1 MLTAL
6 IIVGC
11 HWNEAPVR
19 VSLIVDT
26 SDLVMSIG
34 ESVTRTAT
42 SESKVYHMT
51 YATSNP
57 SVATVDQNGK
67 VTAITE
73 GEATITIKMDETREG
88 WYAASSK
95 EYKVIVNN
103 LSAEKLQ
110 EVDKSTP
117 LTFIATDNGKITI
130 SFKGGVTLSSD
141 IHYTVNGGE
150 EQTISKSTE
159 GSYEINLYKG
169 NMVQFYSTNSALS
182 SGGASARGFTRAVAD
197 DAKYI
202 NIQTTMNTVIFGN
215 VMSLVKG
222 KDNLASVDAIEAN
235 KAFYGLFAGANQLVN
250 DQHRNI
256 ALPATTL
263 KDGCYQ
269 DMFYGC
275 KGIERAPELPALTLV
290 KECYKEMFYDCS
302 KLNYVKSLATDISA
316 TDCTKDWLG
325 KAGTEAASKKAVVD
339 SETPWVI
346 DNDSGIP
353 VGWTKEIIPV
363 DVTTIT
369 LNQTSLE
376 LKAGFGDA
384 TLVATIEPTK
394 ATDQTVTWTSENPEI
409 ATVNN
414 GVVHPVYIG
423 TTTITAKSGKLTATC
438 SVTVKGTDLKDV
450 HPSTGYYIAQD
461 GEILTGK
468 LGVERY
474 CKLFIGYGA
483 TVTLKDVTIDGTH
496 NYENHNWA
504 GITSLGD
511 ATIILKGEN
520 KVEGSCKDVDKEYP
534 GILPAHKDGAEDY
547 TLTIKGDGILIASPY
562 ETNATVEAAGIGGGK
577 DVPCGNIVI
586 EGGTIYATGGYYG
599 AGIGAG
605 SGSGS
610 CGNITIKGGKITAKG
625 GSQGAGIG
633 GGVNASCDDIT
644 ISGGEID
651 ATGGFTGEGIGAGIG
666 AGNNSSCDAITITG
680 GTITANSNLVGAG
693 IGGGDNASC
702 KDITI
707 SGGEITA
714 TGGFT
719 GAGIGAGIGAGNN
732 SSCDAITIT
741 GGTITANSNLVGAGI
756 GGGLNGSCKSI
767 DIRGGEITAAGGN
780 STGAGI
786 GGGNNSSVN
795 DFIRITSDVEK
806 VTATKYSN
814 ETDTDCI
821 GHGHNGTCGLVAIGG
836 TIDTIG
842 TIYWN
847 GTSYQNGGDSYL
859 NPTTKTLIYPQ

>member
-1 MLTAL
+1 MKIVNRLLSGTLAMLTAL

-95 EYKVIVNN
+95 DYKVIVNN

-222 KDNLASVDAIEAN
+222 KDNLASADAIEAN

-376 LKAGFGDA
+376 LTAGLGDA
-384 TLVATIEPTK
+384 TLVATIEPAK

-438 SVTVKGTDLKDV
+438 SVTVKGTDLDHV
-450 HPSTGYYIAQD
+450 PHPNNYYIAQD
-461 GEILTGK
+461 GEILTGT
-468 LGVERY
+468 LSVGRY
-474 CKLFIGYGA
+474 CKLLIGYGA
-483 TVTLKDVTIDGTH
+483 TVTLKDVTIEGA
-496 NYENHNWA
+496 NNEGRKWA
-504 GITSLGD
+504 GITCLGD
-511 ATIILKGEN
+511 ATIILKGTN
-520 KVEGSCKDVDKEYP
+520 SVTGSYKDYP
-534 GILPAHKDGAEDY
+534 GIQPAHKDGTEDY
-547 TLTIKGDGILIASPY
+547 TLTIKGDGELTVSPHRI
-562 ETNATVEAAGIGGGK
+562 NDMSKAAGIGAGTNI
-577 DVPCGNIVI
+577 PCGNIVI
-586 EGGTIYATGGYYG
+586 EGGTINATGGDSSG

-605 SGSGS
+605 SGSTGF
-610 CGNITIKGGKITAKG
+610 CGKITISGGTINAIGGSNGAGIGGGDDNAICDDIFISGGKIDATG
-625 GSQGAGIG
+625 GSLTGAGIGAGNSNGSCDAIDISGGTVTAQGAPQGAGIG
-633 GGVNASCDDIT
+633 GGYQGSCKSIL
-644 ISGGEID
+644 IR
-651 ATGGFTGEGIGAGIG
+651 
-666 AGNNSSCDAITITG
+666 G
-680 GTITANSNLVGAG
+680 GTITA
-693 IGGGDNASC
+693 
-702 KDITI
+702 
-707 SGGEITA
+707 
-714 TGGFT
+714 TGG
-719 GAGIGAGIGAGNN
+719 
-732 SSCDAITIT
+732 S
-741 GGTITANSNLVGAGI
+741 
-756 GGGLNGSCKSI
+756 
-767 DIRGGEITAAGGN
+767 

-786 GGGNNSSVN
+786 GGGNLSPVN
-795 DFIRITSDVEK
+795 QFITITSGVEK
-806 VTATKYSN
+806 VTATKNS
-814 ETDTDCI
+814 TDSYDENTDCI
-821 GHGHNGTCGLVAIGG
+821 GRGYNCTCGPV
-836 TIDTIG
+836 TIG
-842 TIYWN
+842 STVY
-847 GTSYQNGGDSYL
+847 NGGDPYL
-859 NPTTKTLIYPQ
+859 KTKPLIYPQITSE

>member
-1 MLTAL
+1 MNMKIVNRLLSGTLAMLTAL

-269 DMFYGC
+269 NMFYGC

-346 DNDSGIP
+346 DSDSGIP

-438 SVTVKGTDLKDV
+438 SVTVKGTDIDQV
-450 HPSTGYYIAQD
+450 PHPNGYYIAQD
-461 GEILTGK
+461 GEILTGT
-468 LGVERY
+468 LNPGRF
-474 CKLFIGYGA
+474 CKILIGYGA
-483 TVTLKDVTIDGTH
+483 TVTLKDVTIDGVH
-496 NYENHNWA
+496 NTADHNWA
-504 GITSLGD
+504 GIATLGD
-511 ATIILKGEN
+511 ATIILKGTN
-520 KVEGSCKDVDKEYP
+520 SVMGSSEDGHNYYP

-547 TLTIKGDGILIASPY
+547 TLTIKGDGSLTVSPY
-562 ETNATVEAAGIGGGK
+562 SHSIAYVKAAGIGGGSNI
-577 DVPCGNIVI
+577 PCGNIVI
-586 EGGTIYATGGYYG
+586 EGGTINATGGDSSG

-610 CGNITIKGGKITAKG
+610 CGNITIKGGTITAIG

-633 GGVNASCDDIT
+633 GGEDANCKDIIISGGVIDAKGSSAYEAGNGAGIGAGRNSNCGAIIISGGKVT
-644 ISGGEID
+644 AHGSYHGAGIGGGVGDSGISLCNSIYISGGEID
-651 ATGGFTGEGIGAGIG
+651 AT
-666 AGNNSSCDAITITG
+666 
-680 GTITANSNLVGAG
+680 
-693 IGGGDNASC
+693 
-702 KDITI
+702 
-707 SGGEITA
+707 
-714 TGGFT
+714 
-719 GAGIGAGIGAGNN
+719 
-732 SSCDAITIT
+732 
-741 GGTITANSNLVGAGI
+741 
-756 GGGLNGSCKSI
+756 
-767 DIRGGEITAAGGN
+767 GGN

-786 GGGNNSSVN
+786 GGGNKSSVN
-795 DFIRITSDVEK
+795 EYITITSGVEK
-806 VTATKYSN
+806 VTATKYSA
-814 ETDTDCI
+814 EADTDCI
-821 GHGHNGTCGLVAIGG
+821 GKGHSCSCGTV
-836 TIDTIG
+836 TIG
-842 TIYWN
+842 STDY
-847 GTSYQNGGDSYL
+847 NGGDPYL
-859 NPTTKTLIYPQ
+859 KTNPLIYIP

>member
-1 MLTAL
+1 MNMKIVNRLLSRTLAMLTAL

-222 KDNLASVDAIEAN
+222 KDNLASADAIEAN

-275 KGIERAPELPALTLV
+275 KGIERAPELPALTMV

-316 TDCTKDWLG
+316 TDCAKDWLG
-325 KAGTEAASKKAVVD
+325 KAGTEAASKKVVVD

-376 LKAGFGDA
+376 LTAGFGDA

-438 SVTVKGTDLKDV
+438 SVTVKGTDLDHV
-450 HPSTGYYIAQD
+450 PHPNNYYIAQD
-461 GEILTGK
+461 GEILTGT
-468 LGVERY
+468 LSVGRY
-474 CKLFIGYGA
+474 CKLLIGYGA
-483 TVTLKDVTIDGTH
+483 TVTLKDVTIDGA
-496 NYENHNWA
+496 NNEGRPWA
-504 GITSLGD
+504 GITCLGD
-511 ATIILKGEN
+511 ATIILKGTN
-520 KVEGSCKDVDKEYP
+520 SVMGSHRIYP

-547 TLTIKGDGILIASPY
+547 TLTIKGDGSLTVSPY
-562 ETNATVEAAGIGGGK
+562 SHSIDLVRAAGIGAGTNI
-577 DVPCGNIVI
+577 PCGNIVI
-586 EGGTIYATGGYYG
+586 EGGTINATGGDSSG

-605 SGSGS
+605 GGSGS
-610 CGNITIKGGKITAKG
+610 CGNITIKGGTITAKG
-625 GSQGAGIG
+625 GSNGAGIG
-633 GGVNASCDDIT
+633 GGEDANCKDIIISSGEINAS
-644 ISGGEID
+644 GGSLN
-651 ATGGFTGEGIGAGIG
+651 GAGIG
-666 AGNNSSCDAITITG
+666 AGNKSSCDAIDIRG
-680 GTITANSNLVGAG
+680 GTVTAQGAPHGAG
-693 IGGGDNASC
+693 IGGGYEGSC
-702 KDITI
+702 ESILI
-707 SGGEITA
+707 SGGTITA
-714 TGGFT
+714 TGG
-719 GAGIGAGIGAGNN
+719 
-732 SSCDAITIT
+732 S
-741 GGTITANSNLVGAGI
+741 
-756 GGGLNGSCKSI
+756 
-767 DIRGGEITAAGGN
+767 

-786 GGGNNSSVN
+786 GGGNKSSIN
-795 DFIRITSDVEK
+795 QTIKITTGVEK
-806 VTATKYSN
+806 VTATKISN

-821 GHGHNGTCGLVAIGG
+821 GKGHSCSCGTVTIGG
-836 TIDTIG
+836 TD
-842 TIYWN
+842 Y
-847 GTSYQNGGDSYL
+847 NGGDSYL
-859 NPTTKTLIYPQ
+859 RPTSNTLIYPQ

>member
-1 MLTAL
+1 MNMKIVNRLLSGTLAMLTAL

-269 DMFYGC
+269 NMFYGC

-346 DNDSGIP
+346 DSDSGIP

-376 LKAGFGDA
+376 LTAGFGDA

-394 ATDQTVTWTSENPEI
+394 ATDQAVTWTSENPEI

-438 SVTVKGTDLKDV
+438 SVTVKGTDL
-450 HPSTGYYIAQD
+450 AQLAEGIYVARD
-461 GEILTGK
+461 GEILTGTISGGK
-468 LGVERY
+468 NLKV
-474 CKLFIGYGA
+474 LIAAGA
-483 TVTLKDVTIDGTH
+483 TVTLKDATIEGSSNNSH
-496 NYENHNWA
+496 LWA

-511 ATIILKGEN
+511 ATIILKGTN
-520 KVEGSCKDVDKEYP
+520 SVMGSYHTYP
-534 GILPAHKDGAEDY
+534 GIQPAHKDGASGAEDY
-547 TLTIKGDGILIASPY
+547 TFTIKGDGILTVSPLI
-562 ETNATVEAAGIGGGK
+562 NSNVIVEAAGIGGGK
-577 DVPCGNIVI
+577 DVRCGNIVI
-586 EGGTIYATGGYYG
+586 EGGTIYATGGSRY
-599 AGIGAG
+599 
-605 SGSGS
+605 
-610 CGNITIKGGKITAKG
+610 
-625 GSQGAGIG
+625 GAGIG
-633 GGVNASCDDIT
+633 GGSGYNGSCGIITIKGGTINANGGNNGAGIGGGGENASCDDIT
-644 ISGGEID
+644 ISGGEII
-651 ATGGFTGEGIGAGIG
+651 ATGGSLTGAGIG
-666 AGNNSSCDAITITG
+666 AGNNSICDAITITG
-680 GTITANSNLVGAG
+680 GKVTAHGNKEGAG
-693 IGGGDNASC
+693 IGGGFNGSC
-702 KDITI
+702 KSISI

-714 TGGFT
+714 TGG
-719 GAGIGAGIGAGNN
+719 
-732 SSCDAITIT
+732 SSA
-741 GGTITANSNLVGAGI
+741 
-756 GGGLNGSCKSI
+756 
-767 DIRGGEITAAGGN
+767 
-780 STGAGI
+780 GAGI
-786 GGGNNSSVN
+786 GGGNLSPINLT
-795 DFIRITSDVEK
+795 ITITTGVKK
-806 VTATKYSN
+806 VTATKKTNDPDYN
-814 ETDTDCI
+814 TDSI
-821 GHGHNGTCGLVAIGG
+821 GHGYNCTCGTVTIGVTPYYENGTYV
-836 TIDTIG
+836 
-842 TIYWN
+842 
-847 GTSYQNGGDSYL
+847 NGGDTYL
-859 NPTTKTLIYPQ
+859 KHNPFTYP

>member
-1 MLTAL
+1 MKIVNRLLSGTLAMLTVL

-42 SESKVYHMT
+42 SESRVYHMT

-275 KGIERAPELPALTLV
+275 KGIEKAPELPALTLV

-316 TDCTKDWLG
+316 TDCAKDWLV
-325 KAGTEAASKKAVVD
+325 KAGTEAASKKVVVD

-376 LKAGFGDA
+376 LTAGFGDA

-438 SVTVKGTDLKDV
+438 SVTVKGTGL
-450 HPSTGYYIAQD
+450 AQLDEGIYVARD
-461 GEILTGK
+461 GEILTGTISGGK
-468 LGVERY
+468 NLKV
-474 CKLFIGYGA
+474 LIAASA
-483 TVTLKDVTIDGTH
+483 TVTLKDATIEGV
-496 NYENHNWA
+496 NNEGRPWA
-504 GITSLGD
+504 GITCLGD
-511 ATIILKGEN
+511 ATIILKGTN
-520 KVEGSCKDVDKEYP
+520 SVTGSYHTYP
-534 GILPAHKDGAEDY
+534 GIQPAHKDGTEDY
-547 TLTIKGDGILIASPY
+547 TLTIKGDGELTVSPHRI
-562 ETNATVEAAGIGGGK
+562 NDLSKAAGIGAGTNI
-577 DVPCGNIVI
+577 PCGNIVI
-586 EGGTIYATGGYYG
+586 EGGTINATGGD
-599 AGIGAG
+599 
-605 SGSGS
+605 SS
-610 CGNITIKGGKITAKG
+610 
-625 GSQGAGIG
+625 GAGIG
-633 GGVNASCDDIT
+633 GGSGYNGSCGIITIKGGTINANGGNNGAGIGGGDNNASCDDIT
-644 ISGGEID
+644 ISGGEIY
-651 ATGGFTGEGIGAGIG
+651 ATGGSLTGAGIG
-666 AGNNSSCDAITITG
+666 AGNNSSCDAIKITG
-680 GTITANSNLVGAG
+680 GTITANGNKVGAG
-693 IGGGDNASC
+693 IGGGYHGSC
-702 KDITI
+702 KSIYID
-707 SGGEITA
+707 GGEITA
-714 TGGFT
+714 TGG
-719 GAGIGAGIGAGNN
+719 
-732 SSCDAITIT
+732 SS
-741 GGTITANSNLVGAGI
+741 
-756 GGGLNGSCKSI
+756 
-767 DIRGGEITAAGGN
+767 
-780 STGAGI
+780 GAGI
-786 GGGNNSSVN
+786 GGGNLSSIN
-795 DFIRITSDVEK
+795 QTIKITTGVKK
-806 VTATKYSN
+806 VTATKVNSV
-814 ETDTDCI
+814 DCI
-821 GHGHNGTCGLVAIGG
+821 GRGYDCSCGTVTIGG
-836 TIDTIG
+836 IDGFIT
-842 TIYWN
+842 
-847 GTSYQNGGDSYL
+847 TSPYTF
-859 NPTTKTLIYPQ
+859 P

>member
-1 MLTAL
+1 MKIVNRLLSGTLAMLTAL
-6 IIVGC
+6 IMVSC

-169 NMVQFYSTNSALS
+169 NMVQLYSTNSALS

-438 SVTVKGTDLKDV
+438 SVTVKGTDLDGV
-450 HPSTGYYIAQD
+450 PHLSTGYYIAQD
-461 GEILTGK
+461 GEILTGT
-468 LGVERY
+468 LTPGRH
-474 CKLFIGYGA
+474 CKLLIGYGA

-520 KVEGSCKDVDKEYP
+520 KVEGSCKDGDKEYP
-534 GILPAHKDGAEDY
+534 GILPAHKNGASGAEDY

-610 CGNITIKGGKITAKG
+610 CGNITIKGGTITAKG
-625 GSQGAGIG
+625 GSRGAGIG
-633 GGVNASCDDIT
+633 GGDNASCDDIT

-651 ATGGFTGEGIGAGIG
+651 
-666 AGNNSSCDAITITG
+666 
-680 GTITANSNLVGAG
+680 
-693 IGGGDNASC
+693 
-702 KDITI
+702 
-707 SGGEITA
+707 A

-741 GGTITANSNLVGAGI
+741 GGEIDAKSNLVGAGI

-767 DIRGGEITAAGGN
+767 YIRGGEITAAGGN
-780 STGAGI
+780 NAGAGI
-786 GGGNNSSVN
+786 GGGNVSPINQT
-795 DFIRITSDVEK
+795 ITITTGVKK
-806 VTATKYSN
+806 VTATIVSS
-814 ETDTDCI
+814 TDCI
-821 GHGHNGTCGLVAIGG
+821 GQGYSCSCGTVTIGVTPYYENGTYV
-836 TIDTIG
+836 
-842 TIYWN
+842 
-847 GTSYQNGGDSYL
+847 NGGDTYL
-859 NPTTKTLIYPQ
+859 KHNPFTYP

>member
-346 DNDSGIP
+346 DSDSGIP

-376 LKAGFGDA
+376 LTAGFGDA
-384 TLVATIEPTK
+384 TLVAIIEPTK

-438 SVTVKGTDLKDV
+438 SVTVKGTDIDQV
-450 HPSTGYYIAQD
+450 PHPNGYYIAQD
-461 GEILTGK
+461 GEILTGT
-468 LGVERY
+468 LNPGRF
-474 CKLFIGYGA
+474 CKILIGYGA
-483 TVTLKDVTIDGTH
+483 TVTLKDVTIDGLH
-496 NYENHNWA
+496 NTADHNWA

-511 ATIILKGEN
+511 ATIILKGTN
-520 KVEGSCKDVDKEYP
+520 SVMGSSKDGNFYP
-534 GILPAHKDGAEDY
+534 GILPAHKDGASAAEDY
-547 TLTIKGDGILIASPY
+547 TLTIKGDGSLTVSPY
-562 ETNATVEAAGIGGGK
+562 SNSEVTVKAAGIGGGTNI
-577 DVPCGNIVI
+577 PCGNIVI
-586 EGGTIYATGGYYG
+586 EGGTINATGGKF
-599 AGIGAG
+599 
-605 SGSGS
+605 S
-610 CGNITIKGGKITAKG
+610 
-625 GSQGAGIG
+625 GAGIG
-633 GGVNASCDDIT
+633 GGSGYNGSCGIIT
-644 ISGGEID
+644 IK
-651 ATGGFTGEGIGAGIG
+651 
-666 AGNNSSCDAITITG
+666 G
-680 GTITANSNLVGAG
+680 GTINANGGNNGAG
-693 IGGGDNASC
+693 IGGGDNNASC
-702 KDITI
+702 DDIII

-714 TGGFT
+714 TGGSV
-719 GAGIGAGIGAGNN
+719 A
-732 SSCDAITIT
+732 
-741 GGTITANSNLVGAGI
+741 
-756 GGGLNGSCKSI
+756 
-767 DIRGGEITAAGGN
+767 
-780 STGAGI
+780 GAGI
-786 GGGNNSSVN
+786 GGGNVSPINQTITITTGVKKVKATIVSS
-795 DFIRITSDVEK
+795 
-806 VTATKYSN
+806 
-814 ETDTDCI
+814 TDCI
-821 GHGHNGTCGLVAIGG
+821 GQGFSCSCGTVTIGG
-836 TIDTIG
+836 TP
-842 TIYWN
+842 YYEN
-847 GTSYQNGGDSYL
+847 GTYVNDGGTYL
-859 NPTTKTLIYPQ
+859 KHNPFTYKP

>member
-169 NMVQFYSTNSALS
+169 NMVQLYSTNSALS

-222 KDNLASVDAIEAN
+222 KDNLASADAIEAN

-269 DMFYGC
+269 NMFYGC

-325 KAGTEAASKKAVVD
+325 KAGTEAASKKVVVD

-346 DNDSGIP
+346 DSDSGIP

-438 SVTVKGTDLKDV
+438 SVTVKGTDIDQVPHL
-450 HPSTGYYIAQD
+450 STGYYIAQD
-461 GEILTGK
+461 GEILTGT
-468 LGVERY
+468 LNPGRH
-474 CKLFIGYGA
+474 CKLLIGYGA
-483 TVTLKDVTIDGTH
+483 TVTLKDVTIDGLH

-504 GITSLGD
+504 GITTLGD

-534 GILPAHKDGAEDY
+534 GILPAHKNGASGAEDY

-562 ETNATVEAAGIGGGK
+562 ETNATVDAAGIGGGK

-586 EGGTIYATGGYYG
+586 EGGTIYATGGRYG

-625 GSQGAGIG
+625 GSRGAGIG
-633 GGVNASCDDIT
+633 GGDNASCDDIT

-651 ATGGFTGEGIGAGIG
+651 ATGGSTGEGIGAGIG

-680 GTITANSNLVGAG
+680 GTITANSNLEGAG
-693 IGGGDNASC
+693 IGGGY
-702 KDITI
+702 
-707 SGGEITA
+707 E
-714 TGGFT
+714 
-719 GAGIGAGIGAGNN
+719 
-732 SSCDAITIT
+732 
-741 GGTITANSNLVGAGI
+741 
-756 GGGLNGSCKSI
+756 GSCKSI
-767 DIRGGEITAAGGN
+767 YISGGEITAAGGN
-780 STGAGI
+780 VAGAGI
-786 GGGNNSSVN
+786 GGGNKSSIN
-795 DFIRITSDVEK
+795 QTITITTGVKK
-806 VTATKYSN
+806 VTATKFGTQN
-814 ETDTDCI
+814 EADCI
-821 GHGHNGTCGLVAIGG
+821 GKGHSCSCGTV
-836 TIDTIG
+836 TIG
-842 TIYWN
+842 DVVGVIT
-847 GTSYQNGGDSYL
+847 TSPYTY
-859 NPTTKTLIYPQ
+859 IPQ

>member
-316 TDCTKDWLG
+316 TDCAKDWLG

-376 LKAGFGDA
+376 LTAGFGDA

-409 ATVNN
+409 ATVDN

-438 SVTVKGTDLKDV
+438 SVTVKGTGL
-450 HPSTGYYIAQD
+450 AQLAEGIYVARD
-461 GEILTGK
+461 GEILTGTISGGK
-468 LGVERY
+468 NLKV
-474 CKLFIGYGA
+474 LIAAGA
-483 TVTLKDVTIDGTH
+483 TVTLKDATIDGTH
-496 NYENHNWA
+496 NNVNHNWP
-504 GITSLGD
+504 GITCLGD
-511 ATIILKGEN
+511 ATIILKGTN
-520 KVEGSCKDVDKEYP
+520 SVMGSSKDGNFYP
-534 GILPAHKDGAEDY
+534 GILPANKDGASAAEDY
-547 TLTIKGDGILIASPY
+547 TLTIKGDGSLTVSPY
-562 ETNATVEAAGIGGGK
+562 SNSDVYVKAAGIGGGTNI
-577 DVPCGNIVI
+577 PCGNIVI
-586 EGGTIYATGGYYG
+586 EGGTIYATGGKF
-599 AGIGAG
+599 
-605 SGSGS
+605 S
-610 CGNITIKGGKITAKG
+610 
-625 GSQGAGIG
+625 GAGIG
-633 GGVNASCDDIT
+633 GGSGYNGSCGIITIKGGTINANGGNNGAGIGGGGENASCDDIT
-644 ISGGEID
+644 ISGGKIT
-651 ATGGFTGEGIGAGIG
+651 ATGGSLTGAGIG
-666 AGNNSSCDAITITG
+666 AGNNSICDAITISG
-680 GTITANSNLVGAG
+680 GTITANGNKEGAG
-693 IGGGDNASC
+693 IGGGYHGSC
-702 KDITI
+702 KSIYI

-714 TGGFT
+714 TGG
-719 GAGIGAGIGAGNN
+719 
-732 SSCDAITIT
+732 SSA
-741 GGTITANSNLVGAGI
+741 
-756 GGGLNGSCKSI
+756 
-767 DIRGGEITAAGGN
+767 
-780 STGAGI
+780 GAGI
-786 GGGNNSSVN
+786 GGGNLSPINQTITITTGVKKVKATIVSS
-795 DFIRITSDVEK
+795 
-806 VTATKYSN
+806 
-814 ETDTDCI
+814 TDCI
-821 GHGHNGTCGLVAIGG
+821 GQGYSCSCGTVTIGVTLYMYENGTYV
-836 TIDTIG
+836 
-842 TIYWN
+842 
-847 GTSYQNGGDSYL
+847 NGGDTYL
-859 NPTTKTLIYPQ
+859 KHNPFTYEP

>member
-1 MLTAL
+1 MLTVL

-42 SESKVYHMT
+42 SESRVYHMT

-275 KGIERAPELPALTLV
+275 KGIEKAPELPALTLV

-316 TDCTKDWLG
+316 TDCAKDWLV
-325 KAGTEAASKKAVVD
+325 KAGTEAASKKVVVD

-376 LKAGFGDA
+376 LTAGFGDA

-438 SVTVKGTDLKDV
+438 SVTVKGTGL
-450 HPSTGYYIAQD
+450 AQLDEGIYVARD
-461 GEILTGK
+461 GEILTGTISGGK
-468 LGVERY
+468 NLKV
-474 CKLFIGYGA
+474 LIAASA
-483 TVTLKDVTIDGTH
+483 TVTLKDATIEGV
-496 NYENHNWA
+496 NNEGRPWA
-504 GITSLGD
+504 GITCLGD
-511 ATIILKGEN
+511 ATIILKGTN
-520 KVEGSCKDVDKEYP
+520 SVTGSYHTYP
-534 GILPAHKDGAEDY
+534 GIQPAHKDGTEDY
-547 TLTIKGDGILIASPY
+547 TLTIKGDGELTVSPHRI
-562 ETNATVEAAGIGGGK
+562 NDLSKAAGIGAGTNI
-577 DVPCGNIVI
+577 PCGNIVI
-586 EGGTIYATGGYYG
+586 EGGTINATGGD
-599 AGIGAG
+599 
-605 SGSGS
+605 SS
-610 CGNITIKGGKITAKG
+610 
-625 GSQGAGIG
+625 GAGIG
-633 GGVNASCDDIT
+633 GGSGYNGSCGIITIKGGTINANGGNNGAGIGGGDNNASCDDIT
-644 ISGGEID
+644 ISGGEIY
-651 ATGGFTGEGIGAGIG
+651 ATGGSLTGAGIG
-666 AGNNSSCDAITITG
+666 AGNNSSCDAIKITG
-680 GTITANSNLVGAG
+680 GTITANGNKVGAG
-693 IGGGDNASC
+693 IGGGYHGSC
-702 KDITI
+702 KSIYID
-707 SGGEITA
+707 GGEITA
-714 TGGFT
+714 TGG
-719 GAGIGAGIGAGNN
+719 
-732 SSCDAITIT
+732 SS
-741 GGTITANSNLVGAGI
+741 
-756 GGGLNGSCKSI
+756 
-767 DIRGGEITAAGGN
+767 
-780 STGAGI
+780 GAGI
-786 GGGNNSSVN
+786 GGGNLSSIN
-795 DFIRITSDVEK
+795 QTIKITTGVKK
-806 VTATKYSN
+806 VTATKKTNDPDYN
-814 ETDTDCI
+814 TDCI
-821 GHGHNGTCGLVAIGG
+821 GRGYDCSCGTV
-836 TIDTIG
+836 TIG
-842 TIYWN
+842 STDY
-847 GTSYQNGGDSYL
+847 NGGDPYL
-859 NPTTKTLIYPQ
+859 KTKPLTYIPQ

>member
-1 MLTAL
+1 MNMKIVNRLLSGTLAMLTVL

-42 SESKVYHMT
+42 SESRVYHMT

-275 KGIERAPELPALTLV
+275 KGIEKAPELPALTLV

-316 TDCTKDWLG
+316 TDCAKDWLV
-325 KAGTEAASKKAVVD
+325 KAGTEAASKKVVVD

-376 LKAGFGDA
+376 LTAGFGDA

-438 SVTVKGTDLKDV
+438 SVTVKGTGL
-450 HPSTGYYIAQD
+450 AQLDEGIYVARD
-461 GEILTGK
+461 GEILTGTISGGK
-468 LGVERY
+468 NLKV
-474 CKLFIGYGA
+474 LIAASA
-483 TVTLKDVTIDGTH
+483 TVTLKDATIEGV
-496 NYENHNWA
+496 NNEGRPWA
-504 GITSLGD
+504 GITCLGD
-511 ATIILKGEN
+511 ATIILKGTN
-520 KVEGSCKDVDKEYP
+520 SVTGSYHTYP
-534 GILPAHKDGAEDY
+534 GIQPAHKDGTEDY
-547 TLTIKGDGILIASPY
+547 TLTIKGDGELTVSPHRI
-562 ETNATVEAAGIGGGK
+562 NDLSKAAGIGAGTNI
-577 DVPCGNIVI
+577 PCGNIVI
-586 EGGTIYATGGYYG
+586 EGGTINATGGD
-599 AGIGAG
+599 
-605 SGSGS
+605 SS
-610 CGNITIKGGKITAKG
+610 
-625 GSQGAGIG
+625 GAGIG
-633 GGVNASCDDIT
+633 GGSGYNGSCGIIT
-644 ISGGEID
+644 IK
-651 ATGGFTGEGIGAGIG
+651 
-666 AGNNSSCDAITITG
+666 G
-680 GTITANSNLVGAG
+680 GTINANG
-693 IGGGDNASC
+693 
-702 KDITI
+702 
-707 SGGEITA
+707 
-714 TGGFT
+714 
-719 GAGIGAGIGAGNN
+719 GNN
-732 SSCDAITIT
+732 
-741 GGTITANSNLVGAGI
+741 
-756 GGGLNGSCKSI
+756 
-767 DIRGGEITAAGGN
+767 
-780 STGAGI
+780 GAGI
-786 GGGNNSSVN
+786 GGGNLSSIN
-795 DFIRITSDVEK
+795 QTIKITTGVKK
-806 VTATKYSN
+806 VTATKKTNDPDYN
-814 ETDTDCI
+814 TDCI
-821 GHGHNGTCGLVAIGG
+821 GRGYDCSCGTV
-836 TIDTIG
+836 TIG
-842 TIYWN
+842 STDY
-847 GTSYQNGGDSYL
+847 NGGDPYL
-859 NPTTKTLIYPQ
+859 KTKPLTYIPQ

>member
-1 MLTAL
+1 MNMKIVNRLLSGTLAMLTVL

-169 NMVQFYSTNSALS
+169 NMVQLYSTNSALS

-316 TDCTKDWLG
+316 TDCTKDWLV

-376 LKAGFGDA
+376 LTAGFGDA

-438 SVTVKGTDLKDV
+438 SVTVKGTDLSEDV

-461 GEILTGK
+461 GEILTGT
-468 LGVERY
+468 LSGARY
-474 CKLFIGYGA
+474 CKILIAYDA
-483 TVTLKDVTIDGTH
+483 TVTLKDATIEGSNSDTH
-496 NYENHNWA
+496 LWA

-520 KVEGSCKDVDKEYP
+520 NVMGSYHTYP
-534 GILPAHKDGAEDY
+534 GIQPAHKDGASGAEDY
-547 TLTIKGDGILIASPY
+547 TLTIKGDGSLTVSPHNI
-562 ETNATVEAAGIGGGK
+562 NAPAEAAGIGGGRNI
-577 DVPCGNIVI
+577 PCGNIVI
-586 EGGTIYATGGYYG
+586 EGGTIDARGGATSG
-599 AGIGAG
+599 AGIGGG
-605 SGSGS
+605 SGSTGS
-610 CGNITIKGGKITAKG
+610 CGNITIKGGNITARG
-625 GSQGAGIG
+625 GVSGAGIG
-633 GGVNASCDDIT
+633 GGT
-644 ISGGEID
+644 
-651 ATGGFTGEGIGAGIG
+651 
-666 AGNNSSCDAITITG
+666 NS
-680 GTITANSNLVGAG
+680 
-693 IGGGDNASC
+693 ASC

-707 SGGEITA
+707 SGGEI
-714 TGGFT
+714 
-719 GAGIGAGIGAGNN
+719 
-732 SSCDAITIT
+732 DAY
-741 GGTITANSNLVGAGI
+741 
-756 GGGLNGSCKSI
+756 
-767 DIRGGEITAAGGN
+767 GGN

-786 GGGNNSSVN
+786 GAGNSSSCDSIKISGGTVRAQGAPQGAGIGGGYQGSCKSIYIDGGEINATGGNFCAGIGGGN
-795 DFIRITSDVEK
+795 DSPINQTITITSGVKK
-806 VTATKYSN
+806 VTATRNNSYHTIGCSSN
-814 ETDTDCI
+814 SAC
-821 GHGHNGTCGLVAIGG
+821 GTVTIGG
-836 TIDTIG
+836 TE
-842 TIYWN
+842 YWD
-847 GTSYQNGGDSYL
+847 GSSFQNGGGGYL
-859 NPTTKTLIYPQ
+859 TNDPFTYPPSISSE

>member
-1 MLTAL
+1 MNMKIVNRLLSGTLAMLTAL

-316 TDCTKDWLG
+316 TDCAKDWLV
-325 KAGTEAASKKAVVD
+325 KAGTEAASKKVVVD

-346 DNDSGIP
+346 DSDSGIP

-376 LKAGFGDA
+376 LTAGFGDA

-438 SVTVKGTDLKDV
+438 SVTVKGTDIAKV
-450 HPSTGYYIAQD
+450 PHPNNYYIAQD
-461 GEILTGK
+461 GEILTGT
-468 LGVERY
+468 L
-474 CKLFIGYGA
+474 IGAWHYKILIAYDA
-483 TVTLKDVTIDGTH
+483 TVTLKDATIEGSSSNSH
-496 NYENHNWA
+496 LWA

-520 KVEGSCKDVDKEYP
+520 NVMGSYHTYP
-534 GILPAHKDGAEDY
+534 GIQPAHKNGASAAEDY
-547 TLTIKGDGILIASPY
+547 TLTIKGDGSLTVSPY
-562 ETNATVEAAGIGGGK
+562 FTSPSAEAAGIGGGNNI
-577 DVPCGNIVI
+577 PCGNIVI
-586 EGGTIYATGGYYG
+586 EGGTINARGGAVSG
-599 AGIGAG
+599 AGIGGG

-610 CGNITIKGGKITAKG
+610 CGNITIKGGNITARG
-625 GSQGAGIG
+625 GVSGAGIG
-633 GGVNASCDDIT
+633 GGADNASCNDIT

-651 ATGGFTGEGIGAGIG
+651 AYGGSSMGAGIG
-666 AGNNSSCDAITITG
+666 AGKSSSCDSIKISG
-680 GTITANSNLVGAG
+680 GTVRAQGAPQGAG
-693 IGGGDNASC
+693 IGGGYQ
-702 KDITI
+702 
-707 SGGEITA
+707 
-714 TGGFT
+714 
-719 GAGIGAGIGAGNN
+719 
-732 SSCDAITIT
+732 
-741 GGTITANSNLVGAGI
+741 
-756 GGGLNGSCKSI
+756 GSCKSI
-767 DIRGGEITAAGGN
+767 YIDGGEINATGGN
-780 STGAGI
+780 FCAGI
-786 GGGNNSSVN
+786 GGGNDSPINQT
-795 DFIRITSDVEK
+795 ITITSGVKK
-806 VTATKYSN
+806 VTATRNNSYHTIGCSSN
-814 ETDTDCI
+814 SAC
-821 GHGHNGTCGLVAIGG
+821 GTVTIGG
-836 TIDTIG
+836 TE
-842 TIYWN
+842 YWD
-847 GTSYQNGGDSYL
+847 GSSFQNGGGGYL
-859 NPTTKTLIYPQ
+859 TNDPFTYPPSISSE

>member
-269 DMFYGC
+269 NMFYGC

-316 TDCTKDWLG
+316 TDCTKDWLV

-376 LKAGFGDA
+376 LTAGFGDA

-450 HPSTGYYIAQD
+450 HPSTGTYEAQD
-461 GEILTGK
+461 GEILTGT
-468 LGVERY
+468 LSGARY
-474 CKLFIGYGA
+474 CKILIAYDA
-483 TVTLKDVTIDGTH
+483 TVTLKDVTIDGLH

-511 ATIILKGEN
+511 ATIILKGTN
-520 KVEGSCKDVDKEYP
+520 SVMGSSKDGNFYP
-534 GILPAHKDGAEDY
+534 GILPAHKDGASAAEDY
-547 TLTIKGDGILIASPY
+547 TLTIKGDGSLTVSPY
-562 ETNATVEAAGIGGGK
+562 SNSEVYVKAAGIGGGTNI
-577 DVPCGNIVI
+577 PCGNIVI
-586 EGGTIYATGGYYG
+586 EGGTIYATGGKF
-599 AGIGAG
+599 
-605 SGSGS
+605 S
-610 CGNITIKGGKITAKG
+610 
-625 GSQGAGIG
+625 GAGIG
-633 GGVNASCDDIT
+633 GGSGYNGSCGIITIKGGTINANGGNNGAGIGGGDNNASCDDIT
-644 ISGGEID
+644 ISGGKIN
-651 ATGGFTGEGIGAGIG
+651 ATGGSLTGAGIG
-666 AGNNSSCDAITITG
+666 AGNNSICDAITISG
-680 GTITANSNLVGAG
+680 GTITANGNIEGAG
-693 IGGGDNASC
+693 IGGG
-702 KDITI
+702 
-707 SGGEITA
+707 
-714 TGGFT
+714 F
-719 GAGIGAGIGAGNN
+719 
-732 SSCDAITIT
+732 
-741 GGTITANSNLVGAGI
+741 
-756 GGGLNGSCKSI
+756 NGSCKSI
-767 DIRGGEITAAGGN
+767 SISGGKIDATGG
-780 STGAGI
+780 SVAGAGI
-786 GGGNNSSVN
+786 GGGNLSSIN
-795 DFIRITSDVEK
+795 QTIKITTGVEK
-806 VTATKYSN
+806 VTATKISN

-821 GHGHNGTCGLVAIGG
+821 GKGHSCTCGTVTIGG
-836 TIDTIG
+836 TD
-842 TIYWN
+842 Y
-847 GTSYQNGGDSYL
+847 NGGDSYL
-859 NPTTKTLIYPQ
+859 RPTSNTLIYPQ

>member
-1 MLTAL
+1 MKIVNRLLSGTLAMLTAL

-169 NMVQFYSTNSALS
+169 NMVQLYSTNSALS

-222 KDNLASVDAIEAN
+222 KDNLASADAIEAN

-302 KLNYVKSLATDISA
+302 KLNYVKCLATDISA

-325 KAGTEAASKKAVVD
+325 KAGTEAATKKAVVD

-376 LKAGFGDA
+376 LTAGFGDA

-438 SVTVKGTDLKDV
+438 SVTVKGTDL
-450 HPSTGYYIAQD
+450 AQLAEGIYVARD
-461 GEILTGK
+461 GEILTGTISGGK
-468 LGVERY
+468 NLRV
-474 CKLFIGYGA
+474 LIASSA
-483 TVTLKDVTIDGTH
+483 TVTLKDATIEGV
-496 NYENHNWA
+496 NNEGRPWA
-504 GITSLGD
+504 GITTMGD

-520 KVEGSCKDVDKEYP
+520 NVMGSYHTYP
-534 GILPAHKDGAEDY
+534 GIQPAHKDGTEDY
-547 TLTIKGDGILIASPY
+547 TLTIKGDGSLTVSPFD
-562 ETNATVEAAGIGGGK
+562 TGDATAAGIGGGK
-577 DVPCGNIVI
+577 NIPSGNIVI
-586 EGGTIYATGGYYG
+586 EGGTINVRGGASSG

-610 CGNITIKGGKITAKG
+610 CGNITIKGGTINAIG
-625 GSQGAGIG
+625 GGNGAGIG
-633 GGVNASCDDIT
+633 GGDGASCDDII

-651 ATGGFTGEGIGAGIG
+651 AKGSNSFEAGNGAGIG
-666 AGNNSSCDAITITG
+666 AGYNSSCDAIKITG
-680 GTITANSNLVGAG
+680 GTITAHGSKVGAG
-693 IGGGDNASC
+693 IGGGY
-702 KDITI
+702 
-707 SGGEITA
+707 
-714 TGGFT
+714 
-719 GAGIGAGIGAGNN
+719 
-732 SSCDAITIT
+732 
-741 GGTITANSNLVGAGI
+741 L
-756 GGGLNGSCKSI
+756 GSCKSI
-767 DIRGGEITAAGGN
+767 YISGGKIDATGGN
-780 STGAGI
+780 NSGAGI
-786 GGGNNSSVN
+786 GGGNDSPVN
-795 DFIRITSDVEK
+795 QFITITSGVEK
-806 VTATKYSN
+806 VTASIVSS
-814 ETDTDCI
+814 TDCI
-821 GHGHNGTCGLVAIGG
+821 GQGYSCSCGTVTIGVTPYYENGTYV
-836 TIDTIG
+836 
-842 TIYWN
+842 
-847 GTSYQNGGDSYL
+847 NGGDTYL
-859 NPTTKTLIYPQ
+859 KHNPFTYIP

>member
-1 MLTAL
+1 MNMKIVNRLLSGTLAMLTAL

-316 TDCTKDWLG
+316 TDCAKDWLG
-325 KAGTEAASKKAVVD
+325 KAGTEAASKKVVVD

-384 TLVATIEPTK
+384 TLVAIIEPTK

-438 SVTVKGTDLKDV
+438 SVTVKGTDLD
-450 HPSTGYYIAQD
+450 
-461 GEILTGK
+461 
-468 LGVERY
+468 
-474 CKLFIGYGA
+474 
-483 TVTLKDVTIDGTH
+483 
-496 NYENHNWA
+496 
-504 GITSLGD
+504 
-511 ATIILKGEN
+511 
-520 KVEGSCKDVDKEYP
+520 
-534 GILPAHKDGAEDY
+534 
-547 TLTIKGDGILIASPY
+547 
-562 ETNATVEAAGIGGGK
+562 
-577 DVPCGNIVI
+577 
-586 EGGTIYATGGYYG
+586 
-599 AGIGAG
+599 
-605 SGSGS
+605 
-610 CGNITIKGGKITAKG
+610 
-625 GSQGAGIG
+625 
-633 GGVNASCDDIT
+633 
-644 ISGGEID
+644 
-651 ATGGFTGEGIGAGIG
+651 
-666 AGNNSSCDAITITG
+666 
-680 GTITANSNLVGAG
+680 
-693 IGGGDNASC
+693 
-702 KDITI
+702 
-707 SGGEITA
+707 
-714 TGGFT
+714 
-719 GAGIGAGIGAGNN
+719 
-732 SSCDAITIT
+732 
-741 GGTITANSNLVGAGI
+741 
-756 GGGLNGSCKSI
+756 
-767 DIRGGEITAAGGN
+767 
-780 STGAGI
+780 
-786 GGGNNSSVN
+786 
-795 DFIRITSDVEK
+795 
-806 VTATKYSN
+806 
-814 ETDTDCI
+814 
-821 GHGHNGTCGLVAIGG
+821 
-836 TIDTIG
+836 
-842 TIYWN
+842 
-847 GTSYQNGGDSYL
+847 
-859 NPTTKTLIYPQ
+859 

>member
-1 MLTAL
+1 MNMKIVNRLLSGTLAMLTAL

-316 TDCTKDWLG
+316 TDCAKDWLV

-376 LKAGFGDA
+376 LTAGLGDA

-438 SVTVKGTDLKDV
+438 SVTVKGTDLDGV
-450 HPSTGYYIAQD
+450 PHPNGYYIAQD

-483 TVTLKDVTIDGTH
+483 TVTLKDATIDGTH
-496 NYENHNWA
+496 SSSHPWA
-504 GITSLGD
+504 GITCLGD
-511 ATIILKGEN
+511 ATIILKGTN
-520 KVEGSCKDVDKEYP
+520 SVMGSYYIYP
-534 GILPAHKDGAEDY
+534 GIQPAHKDGTEDY
-547 TLTIKGDGILIASPY
+547 TLTIKGDGELTVSPFDSGD
-562 ETNATVEAAGIGGGK
+562 ATAAGIGGGNNI
-577 DVPCGNIVI
+577 PSGNIVI
-586 EGGTIYATGGYYG
+586 EGGTINVRGGVSSG
-599 AGIGAG
+599 AGIGGG
-605 SGSGS
+605 SGNNGY
-610 CGNITIKGGKITAKG
+610 CGNITIKGGTVNAIG
-625 GSQGAGIG
+625 GS
-633 GGVNASCDDIT
+633 N
-644 ISGGEID
+644 
-651 ATGGFTGEGIGAGIG
+651 
-666 AGNNSSCDAITITG
+666 
-680 GTITANSNLVGAG
+680 GAG
-693 IGGGDNASC
+693 IGGGDDHASC

-707 SGGEITA
+707 SGGEIDA
-714 TGGFT
+714 KGNNYDYSGN
-719 GAGIGAGIGAGNN
+719 GAGIGAGNN
-732 SSCDAITIT
+732 ANCGAIDIR
-741 GGTITANSNLVGAGI
+741 GGKVTARGSNVGAGI
-756 GGGLNGSCKSI
+756 GGGYQGSCNSI
-767 DIRGGEITAAGGN
+767 CIKGGEITATGGN
-780 STGAGI
+780 NSGAGI
-786 GGGNNSSVN
+786 GGGNVSPINQT
-795 DFIRITSDVEK
+795 ITITTDVKK
-806 VTATKYSN
+806 VTATKVNS
-814 ETDTDCI
+814 TDCI
-821 GHGHNGTCGLVAIGG
+821 GQGYSCTCGTVTIGG
-836 TIDTIG
+836 TD
-842 TIYWN
+842 Y
-847 GTSYQNGGDSYL
+847 NGGDPYL
-859 NPTTKTLIYPQ
+859 KTNPFTYPPQINSE

>member
-1 MLTAL
+1 MKIVNRLLSGTLAMLTAL

-316 TDCTKDWLG
+316 TDCAKDWLG

-438 SVTVKGTDLKDV
+438 SVTVKGTDLDHV
-450 HPSTGYYIAQD
+450 PHPNNYYIAQD
-461 GEILTGK
+461 GEILTGT
-468 LGVERY
+468 LSVGRY
-474 CKLFIGYGA
+474 CKLLIGYGA

-496 NYENHNWA
+496 NNEGHNWA
-504 GITSLGD
+504 GITCLGD

-520 KVEGSCKDVDKEYP
+520 KVEGSCKDGDKEYP
-534 GILPAHKDGAEDY
+534 GILPAHKNGASAAEDY
-547 TLTIKGDGILIASPY
+547 TLTIKGDGSLTVSPY
-562 ETNATVEAAGIGGGK
+562 FNTPSGDAAGIGGGTNI
-577 DVPCGNIVI
+577 PCGNIVI
-586 EGGTIYATGGYYG
+586 EGGTINARGGATAG
-599 AGIGAG
+599 AGIGGG
-605 SGSGS
+605 SGTGS
-610 CGNITIKGGKITAKG
+610 CGNITIKGGNITARGGVSGAGIGGGADNASCNDITIYGGEINAYGGSSMGAGIGAGKSSIYFGPISISGGKITAHG
-625 GSQGAGIG
+625 GNQGAGIG
-633 GGVNASCDDIT
+633 GGNLSPINQT
-644 ISGGEID
+644 
-651 ATGGFTGEGIGAGIG
+651 
-666 AGNNSSCDAITITG
+666 ITITTG
-680 GTITANSNLVGAG
+680 VKKVKATIV
-693 IGGGDNASC
+693 
-702 KDITI
+702 
-707 SGGEITA
+707 
-714 TGGFT
+714 
-719 GAGIGAGIGAGNN
+719 
-732 SSCDAITIT
+732 SS
-741 GGTITANSNLVGAGI
+741 
-756 GGGLNGSCKSI
+756 
-767 DIRGGEITAAGGN
+767 
-780 STGAGI
+780 
-786 GGGNNSSVN
+786 
-795 DFIRITSDVEK
+795 
-806 VTATKYSN
+806 
-814 ETDTDCI
+814 TDCI
-821 GHGHNGTCGLVAIGG
+821 GQGYSCSCGTVTIGVTPYYENGTYV
-836 TIDTIG
+836 
-842 TIYWN
+842 
-847 GTSYQNGGDSYL
+847 NGGDTYL
-859 NPTTKTLIYPQ
+859 KHNPFTYP

>member
-1 MLTAL
+1 MKIVNRLLSGTLAMLTAL
-6 IIVGC
+6 IMVSC

-169 NMVQFYSTNSALS
+169 NMVQLYSTNSALS

-269 DMFYGC
+269 NMFYGC

-376 LKAGFGDA
+376 LTAGFGDA

-438 SVTVKGTDLKDV
+438 SVTVKGTDLDGV
-450 HPSTGYYIAQD
+450 PHLSTGYYIAQD
-461 GEILTGK
+461 GEILTGT
-468 LGVERY
+468 LTPGRH
-474 CKLFIGYGA
+474 CKLLIGYGA

-520 KVEGSCKDVDKEYP
+520 KVEGSCKDGDKEYP
-534 GILPAHKDGAEDY
+534 GILPAHKNGASGAEDY

-586 EGGTIYATGGYYG
+586 EGGTIYATGGYSG

-610 CGNITIKGGKITAKG
+610 CGNITIKGGTITAKG
-625 GSQGAGIG
+625 GSRGAGIG
-633 GGVNASCDDIT
+633 GGDNASCDDIT
-644 ISGGEID
+644 ISGGEI
-651 ATGGFTGEGIGAGIG
+651 
-666 AGNNSSCDAITITG
+666 
-680 GTITANSNLVGAG
+680 
-693 IGGGDNASC
+693 
-702 KDITI
+702 
-707 SGGEITA
+707 
-714 TGGFT
+714 
-719 GAGIGAGIGAGNN
+719 
-732 SSCDAITIT
+732 
-741 GGTITANSNLVGAGI
+741 
-756 GGGLNGSCKSI
+756 
-767 DIRGGEITAAGGN
+767 TAAGGN
-780 STGAGI
+780 NTGAGI
-786 GGGNNSSVN
+786 GGGNVSPINQT
-795 DFIRITSDVEK
+795 ITITTGVKK
-806 VTATKYSN
+806 VTATKFGTQN
-814 ETDTDCI
+814 EADCI
-821 GHGHNGTCGLVAIGG
+821 GKGHSCSCGTVTIGG
-836 TIDTIG
+836 VVGVIT
-842 TIYWN
+842 
-847 GTSYQNGGDSYL
+847 TSPYTYI
-859 NPTTKTLIYPQ
+859 PH

>member
-169 NMVQFYSTNSALS
+169 NMVQLYSTNSALS

-376 LKAGFGDA
+376 LTAGFGDA

-438 SVTVKGTDLKDV
+438 SVTVKGTGL
-450 HPSTGYYIAQD
+450 AQLAEGIYVARD
-461 GEILTGK
+461 GEILTGTISGGK
-468 LGVERY
+468 NLRV
-474 CKLFIGYGA
+474 LIAAGA
-483 TVTLKDVTIDGTH
+483 TVTLKDATIDGA
-496 NYENHNWA
+496 NNEGRPWA
-504 GITSLGD
+504 GITCLGD
-511 ATIILKGEN
+511 ATIILKGTN
-520 KVEGSCKDVDKEYP
+520 SVMGSHHIYP

-547 TLTIKGDGILIASPY
+547 TLTIKGDGSLTVSPY
-562 ETNATVEAAGIGGGK
+562 SHSIAYVKAAGIGGGTNI
-577 DVPCGNIVI
+577 PCGNIVI
-586 EGGTIYATGGYYG
+586 EGGTINATGGDSSG

-605 SGSGS
+605 GGSTGF
-610 CGNITIKGGKITAKG
+610 CGKITISGGTINAIG
-625 GSQGAGIG
+625 GSNGAGIG
-633 GGVNASCDDIT
+633 GGDNEAICDDII
-644 ISGGEID
+644 ISGGEIN
-651 ATGGFTGEGIGAGIG
+651 ATGGSLNGAGIG
-666 AGNNSSCDAITITG
+666 AGNNSSCDAIDIRG
-680 GTITANSNLVGAG
+680 GTVTAQGAPHGAG
-693 IGGGDNASC
+693 IGGGYQGSC
-702 KDITI
+702 KSILI
-707 SGGEITA
+707 SGGTITA
-714 TGGFT
+714 TGG
-719 GAGIGAGIGAGNN
+719 
-732 SSCDAITIT
+732 S
-741 GGTITANSNLVGAGI
+741 
-756 GGGLNGSCKSI
+756 
-767 DIRGGEITAAGGN
+767 

-786 GGGNNSSVN
+786 GGGNVSPVN
-795 DFIRITSDVEK
+795 QTIKITTGVEK
-806 VTATKYSN
+806 VTAKKNSVDAN
-814 ETDTDCI
+814 TDCI
-821 GHGHNGTCGLVAIGG
+821 GRGYNCSGG
-836 TIDTIG
+836 TVTIG
-842 TIYWN
+842 DIEGAINASQYTYI
-847 GTSYQNGGDSYL
+847 
-859 NPTTKTLIYPQ
+859 P

>member
-1 MLTAL
+1 MNMKIVNRLLSGTLAMLTAL

-235 KAFYGLFAGANQLVN
+235 KAFYGLFAGADKLVN

-316 TDCTKDWLG
+316 TDCAKDWLG

-438 SVTVKGTDLKDV
+438 SVTVKGTDLAHIPEGTYV
-450 HPSTGYYIAQD
+450 AQD
-461 GEILTGK
+461 GEILMGTLNTLK
-468 LGVERY
+468 M
-474 CKLFIGYGA
+474 CKLTIANGA
-483 TVTLKDVTIDGTH
+483 TVTLKDVTIEGVNDTDRL
-496 NYENHNWA
+496 WA
-504 GITSLGD
+504 GITCLGD
-511 ATIILKGEN
+511 AAIILKGTN
-520 KVEGSCKDVDKEYP
+520 NVMGFRMNYP
-534 GILPAHKDGAEDY
+534 GIQPAHKEGAEDY
-547 TLTIKGDGILIASPY
+547 TLTIKGDGSLTVSPH
-562 ETNATVEAAGIGGGK
+562 TNAMAQAAGIGGGTNI
-577 DVPCGNIVI
+577 PCGNIVI
-586 EGGTIYATGGYYG
+586 EGGTIYATGGATSG
-599 AGIGAG
+599 AGIGGGDGA
-605 SGSGS
+605 S
-610 CGNITIKGGKITAKG
+610 CGNITIKGGNITARVGVSGAGIGGGANNASCKDIIISGGEIDAKG
-625 GSQGAGIG
+625 GTSTGAGIGAGNSSSCDSIKISGGTVRAQGAPQGAGIG
-633 GGVNASCDDIT
+633 GGY
-644 ISGGEID
+644 
-651 ATGGFTGEGIGAGIG
+651 
-666 AGNNSSCDAITITG
+666 
-680 GTITANSNLVGAG
+680 
-693 IGGGDNASC
+693 
-702 KDITI
+702 K
-707 SGGEITA
+707 
-714 TGGFT
+714 
-719 GAGIGAGIGAGNN
+719 
-732 SSCDAITIT
+732 
-741 GGTITANSNLVGAGI
+741 
-756 GGGLNGSCKSI
+756 GSCKSI
-767 DIRGGEITAAGGN
+767 YIDGGEINATGGN
-780 STGAGI
+780 FCAGI
-786 GGGNNSSVN
+786 GGGNDSPINQT
-795 DFIRITSDVEK
+795 ITITSGVKK
-806 VTATKYSN
+806 VTATRNGSANSIGRSSN
-814 ETDTDCI
+814 SAC
-821 GHGHNGTCGLVAIGG
+821 GTVTIGG
-836 TIDTIG
+836 TI
-842 TIYWN
+842 YWDGAN
-847 GTSYQNGGDSYL
+847 YQNSGGGYL
-859 NPTTKTLIYPQ
+859 TNDPFTYPLINSE

>member
-1 MLTAL
+1 MNMKIVNRLLSGTLAMLTAL

-275 KGIERAPELPALTLV
+275 KGIERAPELPALALV

-346 DNDSGIP
+346 DSDSGIP

-376 LKAGFGDA
+376 LTAGFGDA

-438 SVTVKGTDLKDV
+438 SVTVKGTDLDGV
-450 HPSTGYYIAQD
+450 PHLSTGYYIAQD
-461 GEILTGK
+461 GEILTGTLSIGRNYK
-468 LGVERY
+468 L
-474 CKLFIGYGA
+474 LIGYGA
-483 TVTLKDVTIDGTH
+483 TVTLKDVTIDGTYSNSH
-496 NYENHNWA
+496 PWA
-504 GITSLGD
+504 GITCLGD
-511 ATIILKGEN
+511 ATIILKGTN
-520 KVEGSCKDVDKEYP
+520 SVMGSYKNYP
-534 GILPAHKDGAEDY
+534 GIQPAYKEGSSSTDDY
-547 TLTIKGDGILIASPY
+547 TLTIKGDGSLTVSPY
-562 ETNATVEAAGIGGGK
+562 SHTVEPVYAAGIGGGNN
-577 DVPCGNIVI
+577 VPCGNIVI
-586 EGGTIYATGGYYG
+586 EGGTINAAGGY
-599 AGIGAG
+599 
-605 SGSGS
+605 SS
-610 CGNITIKGGKITAKG
+610 
-625 GSQGAGIG
+625 GAGIG
-633 GGVNASCDDIT
+633 GGKGYNGYCGNIT
-644 ISGGEID
+644 ISGGTVNAI
-651 ATGGFTGEGIGAGIG
+651 GG
-666 AGNNSSCDAITITG
+666 
-680 GTITANSNLVGAG
+680 SNGAG
-693 IGGGDNASC
+693 IGGGDDHASC

-707 SGGEITA
+707 SGGEIDA
-714 TGGFT
+714 KGSSYDYSGN
-719 GAGIGAGIGAGNN
+719 GAGIGAGNN
-732 SSCDAITIT
+732 ANCDEITIS
-741 GGTITANSNLVGAGI
+741 GGKVTARGSYHGAGI
-756 GGGLNGSCKSI
+756 GGGVGDGNPYLCKSI
-767 DIRGGEITAAGGN
+767 SISGGEIDAKGGYN
-780 STGAGI
+780 SGAGI
-786 GGGNNSSVN
+786 GGGNKCPV
-795 DFIRITSDVEK
+795 DLFIKITSGVKK
-806 VTATKYSN
+806 VTATIVSS
-814 ETDTDCI
+814 TDCI
-821 GHGHNGTCGLVAIGG
+821 GQGYSCSCGTVTIGVTPYYENGTYVNSG
-836 TIDTIG
+836 DT
-842 TIYWN
+842 
-847 GTSYQNGGDSYL
+847 YL
-859 NPTTKTLIYPQ
+859 KHNPFTYP

>member
-1 MLTAL
+1 MNMKIVNRLLSGTLAMLTAL

-169 NMVQFYSTNSALS
+169 NMVQLYSTNSALS

-376 LKAGFGDA
+376 LTAGLGDA

-438 SVTVKGTDLKDV
+438 SVTVKGTDLAHIPEGTYV
-450 HPSTGYYIAQD
+450 AQD
-461 GEILTGK
+461 GEILMGTLNTLK
-468 LGVERY
+468 M
-474 CKLFIGYGA
+474 CKLTIANGA
-483 TVTLKDVTIDGTH
+483 TVTLKDVTIEGTH
-496 NYENHNWA
+496 NNVNHNWA

-610 CGNITIKGGKITAKG
+610 CGNITIKGGTITAKG
-625 GSQGAGIG
+625 GSLGAGIG
-633 GGVNASCDDIT
+633 GGANASCKDIT
-644 ISGGEID
+644 ISGGEIV
-651 ATGGFTGEGIGAGIG
+651 ATGGFTGAGIGAGIG
-666 AGNNSSCDAITITG
+666 AGNSSSCDAIKITG

-693 IGGGDNASC
+693 IGGGDGFYGTSLC
-702 KDITI
+702 KSIYID
-707 SGGEITA
+707 GGEITA
-714 TGGFT
+714 TGG
-719 GAGIGAGIGAGNN
+719 NN
-732 SSCDAITIT
+732 
-741 GGTITANSNLVGAGI
+741 
-756 GGGLNGSCKSI
+756 
-767 DIRGGEITAAGGN
+767 
-780 STGAGI
+780 TGAGI
-786 GGGNNSSVN
+786 GGGNKSSVK
-795 DFIRITSDVEK
+795 DFIVITSGVEK
-806 VTATKYSN
+806 VTATKIST

-847 GTSYQNGGDSYL
+847 GTSYQNYGQSYL